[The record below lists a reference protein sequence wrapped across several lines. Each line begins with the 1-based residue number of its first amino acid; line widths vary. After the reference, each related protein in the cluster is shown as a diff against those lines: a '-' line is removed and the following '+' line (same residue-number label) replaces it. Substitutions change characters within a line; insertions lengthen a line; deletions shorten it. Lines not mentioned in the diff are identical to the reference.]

1 MWRRL
6 GVGCSLGTLIFTLLF
21 TLTSLYH
28 HTWQKLDYNKTF
40 FLFLYLFFL
49 IFYIKNLSDLFTS
62 Q

>member
-6 GVGCSLGTLIFTLLF
+6 GAGCSLGTLILTLLF

-28 HTWQKLDYNKTF
+28 HTWQKLDYKKTF
-40 FLFLYLFFL
+40 FFF
-49 IFYIKNLSDLFTS
+49 FYCCFFFYMYNLSHLFTS